1 MTQLEREVANKY
13 YGSTHCKRKHANR
26 TLKRPQQ
33 TDLHPKSWAENL
45 TIGVFFDEINVYE
58 KSFKSLDKLEKA
70 ITNYIFDYNKKRIKT
85 KLKGLSPVQYG
96 TESLQ

>member
-1 MTQLEREVANKY
+1 MTQLEQEITNKY

-33 TDLHPKSWAENL
+33 TDLHPKSWTENL

-58 KSFKSLDKLEKA
+58 KTFKSLDKLEKA
-70 ITNYIFDYNKKRIKT
+70 ITNYIFDYNNKRIKT
-85 KLKGLSPVQYG
+85 KLKGLSPVQYR
-96 TESLQ
+96 TESFQ

>member
-1 MTQLEREVANKY
+1 M
-13 YGSTHCKRKHANR
+13 
-26 TLKRPQQ
+26 
-33 TDLHPKSWAENL
+33 HPKSWTENL

-85 KLKGLSPVQYG
+85 KLKGL
-96 TESLQ
+96 

>member
-1 MTQLEREVANKY
+1 MTQLEQEITNKY

-33 TDLHPKSWAENL
+33 TDLHPKSWTENL

-85 KLKGLSPVQYG
+85 KLKGLSPMQYR
-96 TESLQ
+96 TKSLQ